1 MSQPFQKPG
10 QISASYTL
18 YRNRKKLTSGGKS
31 ADLSDYIVGFEIFES
46 MTSSTMEATFLVMD
60 AGGLINS
67 LTGSELIKVDLK
79 TGIQDRTYYFRIYQI
94 VSRSR
99 GNQNTEIYMMNAV
112 SDEFLKNE
120 ITNIFGHSG
129 KIFGSK
135 NPIAKFTSD
144 VTYNNNK
151 NYTSY
156 GMFAHTEASQ
166 IIKKIIKDKKYLGS
180 SKKLFLEETLN
191 KHAFIATNW
200 RPFDTI
206 YWISQRSIRKSK
218 KGGTLQNGFA
228 FYENAL
234 GYNFKSID
242 KIIEDVNDQDSTA
255 TNLTTGTARLYEYE
269 YSPKQ
274 IGDGSRDQW
283 LIDKIVFPDEK
294 NFLMGLRHG
303 AWSGFSIGYD
313 PASIGNSKMG
323 LSTDMSY
330 DAYRYNISTL
340 WPKMSHIGGNTNINP
355 IKNMD
360 RDVQRMINYPKRVR
374 YTAMPNQMFDPK
386 YKRKPQRNYEE
397 LVELQAYQWLR
408 LESLKTVQLM
418 IQVPGNFDLYAGCGV
433 KVIIPSIQKQGTKI
447 PVDSRYSGRYVIAGI
462 SHKTASDQ
470 FTTELMLV
478 KDTVHN
484 ITNIPFMPEGKEI
497 KAPDNKTEDV
507 STVDTSNLGT
517 YTYEYEEEIINNAS
531 YDTIDKFEEEEKAFI
546 KKHFPKMYEEDYGW
560 LF

>member
-1 MSQPFQKPG
+1 MSQPYQKPG
-10 QISASYTL
+10 QLSVTYTL
-18 YRNRKKLTSGGKS
+18 YRNRKKLTSGGS
-31 ADLSDYIVGFEIFES
+31 AANLSDYIAGFEIYES
-46 MTSSTMEATFLVMD
+46 MTSSTMEARFIVVD
-60 AGGLINS
+60 AGGLINT
-67 LTGSELIKVDLK
+67 LTGSELMKVDVK
-79 TGIQDRTYYFRIYQI
+79 TGVQDRVFFFRIYQI
-94 VSRSR
+94 VNRSR
-99 GNQNTEIYMMNAV
+99 GNQGTEIYMLNGV

-129 KIFGSK
+129 KIFGSN

-144 VTYNNNK
+144 VTYSNNK
-151 NYTSY
+151 NFTSY
-156 GMFAHTEASQ
+156 GMFAHTEATQ
-166 IIKKIIKDKKYLGS
+166 IIKKVIKDKKYLGS
-180 SKKLFLEETLN
+180 PKKVFLEETLN

-206 YWISQRSIRKSK
+206 YWISQRSIRKAK

-234 GYNFKSID
+234 GYHFKSID
-242 KIIEDVNDQDSTA
+242 QIIDDVNDQTTDA
-255 TNLTTGTARLYEYE
+255 TNLSTGTAKLYEYE

-274 IGDGSRDQW
+274 VGDGSRDQF

-323 LSTDMSY
+323 LSTDMSF

-340 WPKMSHIGGNTNINP
+340 WPKMSHVGGNTNVNP

-360 RDVQRMINYPKRVR
+360 QDIQNMINYPKRVR

-386 YKRKPQRNYEE
+386 YKKNPQKNYEE
-397 LVELQAYQWLR
+397 LVELQAYQWIR

-418 IQVPGNFDLYAGCGV
+418 IEVPGNLDLYAGCGI
-433 KVIIPSIQKQGTKI
+433 KVIIPSIQKQGKKI
-447 PVDSRYSGRYVIAGI
+447 PVDGRYSGRYVIAGI

-484 ITNIPFMPEGKEI
+484 ITNIPFMPSSNEKQASDD
-497 KAPDNKTEDV
+497 KSVT
-507 STVDTSNLGT
+507 TVDTSSIADPFNLDGRF
-517 YTYEYEEEIINNAS
+517 S
-531 YDTIDKFEEEEKAFI
+531 YN
-546 KKHFPKMYEEDYGW
+546 
-560 LF
+560 L